1 MNIENLNQKS
11 IELIGPINKQIN
23 MTDDATELTLLAM
36 LMMNKSRDILDRTRG
51 SDLRKKLFSEFSE

>member
-1 MNIENLNQKS
+1 MDIENLNKKS